1 MIRES
6 NFFGI
11 SFSCKKNYRLKCGHI
26 NPKDCQELLSWLKS
40 ESDRIL
46 WSGNTFKKGL
56 TLQKFLIH
64 QKRKDLCAFSLRDE
78 VLDICAY
85 AEVVKKT
92 RLQFNLCRV
101 IVKPC
106 LRRKGLGKSFCK
118 EIIDFSQKRLG
129 CTRLI
134 LNTLENNT
142 SALCCYRSLGFE
154 ILEVKRKSRILNN
167 QWIDLIILCKN
178 ITPQKKNLSL
188 S

>member
-1 MIRES
+1 M
-6 NFFGI
+6 FGI
-11 SFSCKKNYRLKCGHI
+11 SLSCQKNYHLKSGHI
-26 NPKDCQELLSWLKS
+26 SPKDCQELLSWLKS
-40 ESDRIL
+40 DSDRIL
-46 WSGNTFKKGL
+46 WSGNTFEKGL
-56 TLQKFLIH
+56 TLQNFLKH

-78 VLDICAY
+78 GQDLCAY

-106 LRRKGLGKSFCK
+106 LRRLGLGKSFCK
-118 EIIDFSQKRLG
+118 EVIDFSQKRLG
-129 CTRLI
+129 CTRLT

-142 SALCCYRSLGFE
+142 SALSCYRSLGFE
-154 ILEVKRKSRILNN
+154 ILEVKRKSRILKN
-167 QWIDLIILCKN
+167 QWIDLIIMCKN